1 MRLDLLSA
9 VSTWGMVAISTLY
22 FMYSSE
28 KHSIINLSIA
38 GSLFVIFIVFWLTC
52 VKPAAEHYPTG
63 KHITLLS
70 IQYAA
75 IIGIYFIVPFTYAAI
90 LMTLWSSVLLHILPI
105 RWALITS
112 PLWSSPLWF
121 IFSFYWQQDHMLFT
135 ALLFMMFNIFALI
148 MVDIAIRESKA
159 SEQANRLNRE
169 LLATQ
174 SLLGQAT
181 RQAERVR
188 IARNIH
194 DLLGHHLTALS
205 INLQVASRITD
216 GEAKNKV
223 DQCHSLAQ
231 LLLSDVREAVCEIR
245 DKSTIELK
253 SALLALVNNIPRLR
267 VNLDYDSKILIS
279 DVELAETIVRCVQ
292 ESVTNS
298 LKHGKATQ
306 FDIELK
312 EQQQKILICM
322 SDNGIPQPAF
332 KVGNGLIG
340 IQERVRQLG
349 GSVRFE
355 SKEKGFRT
363 SIEIP
368 QPA

>member
-1 MRLDLLSA
+1 
-9 VSTWGMVAISTLY
+9 
-22 FMYSSE
+22 
-28 KHSIINLSIA
+28 
-38 GSLFVIFIVFWLTC
+38 
-52 VKPAAEHYPTG
+52 
-63 KHITLLS
+63 LS

-75 IIGIYFIVPFTYAAI
+75 IIGIYFTVPFAYCAI
-90 LMTLWSSVLLHILPI
+90 LVTLWCSLLLHVVPI

-112 PLWSSPLWF
+112 PLWSSPLFF
-121 IFSFYWQQDHMLFT
+121 IFSFYWQKDHMFFS
-135 ALLFMMFNIFALI
+135 ALLFMMFSIFALI
-148 MVDIAIRESKA
+148 MVDTAARERKA

-181 RQAERVR
+181 RQAERIR

-245 DKSTIELK
+245 DKSVIELK
-253 SALLALVNNIPRLR
+253 SALLELVNNIPRLQ
-267 VNLDYDSKILIS
+267 VNLNYDNKILIS

-292 ESVTNS
+292 ESITNS

-312 EQQQKILICM
+312 EQQQKILLSM
-322 SDNGIPQPAF
+322 FDNGIPQPGF
-332 KVGNGLIG
+332 KAGNGLNG

-349 GSVRFE
+349 GTVRFE
-355 SKEKGFRT
+355 TEDKGFRT

>member
-1 MRLDLLSA
+1 MRLDLFSA
-9 VSTWGMVAISTLY
+9 VSTWALVAISTLY

-28 KHSIINLSIA
+28 KHAIINLYIA
-38 GSLFVIFIVFWLTC
+38 GSLFVIFIILWLTC
-52 VKPAAEHYPTG
+52 VKPAGEHFSTG

-70 IQYAA
+70 FQYAA
-75 IIGIYFIVPFTYAAI
+75 IIGIYFIVPFTYTSI
-90 LMTLWSSVLLHILPI
+90 LMTLWSSVLLHVLPI
-105 RWALITS
+105 RWALITC

-121 IFSFYWQQDHMLFT
+121 IFSFYWQKDQMFFT
-135 ALLFMMFNIFALI
+135 ALLLMMFNIFALI
-148 MVDIAIRESKA
+148 MVDTAIRERKA
-159 SEQANRLNRE
+159 REQANRLNRE

-216 GEAKNKV
+216 GEAKEKV
-223 DQCHSLAQ
+223 EQCHSLAQ

-253 SALLALVNNIPRLR
+253 SALIALVNNIPRLR

-322 SDNGIPQPAF
+322 SDNGMPKSGF
-332 KVGNGLIG
+332 KIGNGLTG

-355 SKEKGFRT
+355 TEDKGFRT
-363 SIEIP
+363 FIEIP
-368 QPA
+368 QPT